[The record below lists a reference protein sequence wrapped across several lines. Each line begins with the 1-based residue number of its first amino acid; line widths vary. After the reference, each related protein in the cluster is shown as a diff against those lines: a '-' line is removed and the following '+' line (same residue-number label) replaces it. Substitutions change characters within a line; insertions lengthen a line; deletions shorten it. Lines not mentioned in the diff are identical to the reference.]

1 MGSRL
6 VYGIM
11 VGRGAK
17 ALALL
22 CLAGLAACATADAE
36 HPPMLLAVDGVP
48 MKVYF
53 AADVLDYVEIVEK
66 DTVTGEELRITPSPD
81 VSGYAVIRNDGQP
94 TTEADEGRARQA
106 AAHFC
111 TRSGQG
117 APGALRLNALA
128 DSETRVWYF
137 GGCA

>member
-53 AADVLDYVEIVEK
+53 ADDVLDYVEIVEK
-66 DTVTGEELRITPSPD
+66 DPVTGEELRITPSPV
-81 VSGYAVIRNDGQP
+81 VSGHAVIRNDGQP

-117 APGALRLNALA
+117 APGARRLDALA

>member
-117 APGALRLNALA
+117 APGALRLDALA

>member
-1 MGSRL
+1 MMKNGL
-6 VYGIM
+6 AYGIM
-11 VGRGAK
+11 AGRGRK

-22 CLAGLAACATADAE
+22 CLAGLAGCAPDAE
-36 HPPMLLAVDGVP
+36 HPARLVSVDGVP

-53 AADVLDYVEIVEK
+53 ADDVLDYVEIVEK
-66 DTVTGEELRITPSPD
+66 DPVTGEELRITPSPV
-81 VSGYAVIRNDGQP
+81 VSGHAVIRNDGQP